1 MKTSKLATRNVI
13 KLLIALTVLAG
24 FSSCK
29 KSENPF
35 FASGTFEATEVIVSS
50 EANGKILQFSVEEG
64 QQLTENQIVGAV
76 DSVQLSLKKQQ
87 LKATQRAMLTRRPNM
102 TKQIA
107 ATEQQ
112 IATAKT
118 ERKRIENLVSANA
131 ANQKQLDDINAQI
144 LVLEKQLTAQKSTI
158 ETTNDGINGDNDALR
173 IQVEQ
178 IEDQLQKCR
187 ITSPITGTVLTK
199 YAEKGELAAAGKALF
214 KVADINQMVLR
225 VYITST
231 QLTELKIGQKVK
243 VFADFGADEQKAYD
257 GVVSW
262 ISSKSEFTPK
272 TIATRDERANMVY
285 AVKVNVKND
294 GMLKIGMYGN
304 IDLK

>member
-1 MKTSKLATRNVI
+1 MKTTLYNTNNTAKV
-13 KLLIALTVLAG
+13 LIAFSLLLG
-24 FSSCK
+24 FSACK
-29 KSENPF
+29 KSESAF

-50 EANGKILQFSVEEG
+50 EANGKILQFDVEEG
-64 QQLTENQIVGAV
+64 QLLTENQMVGVV

-87 LKATQRAMLTRRPNM
+87 LKATQKAMLTRRPNM
-102 TKQIA
+102 SKQIA

-112 IATAKT
+112 ISTAKT
-118 ERKRIENLVSANA
+118 ERKRIENLVNANA

-144 LVLEKQLTAQKSTI
+144 SVLEKQLAAQKSTI

-187 ITSPITGTVLTK
+187 ITSPISGTVLTK

-243 VFADFGADEQKAYD
+243 VFADFGKDEQKAYD
-257 GVVSW
+257 GTISW

>member
-1 MKTSKLATRNVI
+1 MKTKIFKNTMGQ
-13 KLLIALTVLAG
+13 KLLIAFVLIVA

-29 KSENPF
+29 KSESAF
-35 FASGTFEATEVIVSS
+35 FASGTFEATEVVVSS
-50 EANGKILQFSVEEG
+50 EANGKILQFEVEEG
-64 QQLTENQIVGAV
+64 QQLCENQRIGSI

-87 LKATQRAMLTRRPNM
+87 LKATQKALLIRRPSLS
-102 TKQIA
+102 KQIA

-112 IATAKT
+112 ISTAKT
-118 ERKRIENLVSANA
+118 ERKRVENLVNANA
-131 ANQKQLDDINAQI
+131 ANQKQLDDITAQI
-144 LVLEKQLTAQKSTI
+144 AVLEKQLAAQRSTI
-158 ETTNDGINGDNDALR
+158 ETTNDGITGDNEALR
-173 IQVEQ
+173 IQIEQ
-178 IEDQLQKCR
+178 IEDQLNKCS
-187 ITSPITGTVLTK
+187 ISSPINGTVLTK
-199 YAEKGELAAAGKALF
+199 YAEKGELAIAGKALF
-214 KVADINQMVLR
+214 KVADINEMILR

-243 VFADFGADEQKAYD
+243 VFADFGKDNQKAYE
-257 GVVSW
+257 GVIAW